1 MTVSVLHAPLAGC
14 DRREAL
20 RRSAVVACA
29 LIGCGLIPAIAAA
42 SPPTWNAAAFDATTT
57 DSVLAA
63 LGASAPVASSDVVL
77 TAPDVAD
84 NGGAVPMSVSTTLA
98 GAERLALL
106 IEKNP
111 TVLLA
116 VFDVTASVDAHMS
129 LRVKMMESSNVI
141 AVAFMSDGRV
151 LYSIKDVKV
160 TLGGCVE

>member
-1 MTVSVLHAPLAGC
+1 MSVSVLHAPLAAF

-20 RRSAVVACA
+20 RRRAAVACT
-29 LIGCGLIPAIAAA
+29 LFGCGLLPAISVAQ
-42 SPPTWNAAAFDATTT
+42 PPWNAAAFDATTV
-57 DSVLAA
+57 DAVLKA

-84 NGGAVPMSVSTTLA
+84 NGGAVPMSVSTELA

-111 TVLLA
+111 TVLIA
-116 VFDVTASVDAHMS
+116 VFDVTPSVDAHMS

>member
-20 RRSAVVACA
+20 RRSAAVACA
-29 LIGCGLIPAIAAA
+29 LLGCGLLPAIAVAQ
-42 SPPTWNAAAFDATTT
+42 PPWNAAAFDATTT

>member
-1 MTVSVLHAPLAGC
+1 
-14 DRREAL
+14 
-20 RRSAVVACA
+20 
-29 LIGCGLIPAIAAA
+29 
-42 SPPTWNAAAFDATTT
+42 
-57 DSVLAA
+57 
-63 LGASAPVASSDVVL
+63 
-77 TAPDVAD
+77 
-84 NGGAVPMSVSTTLA
+84 MSVSTTLA

-111 TVLLA
+111 TMLIA
-116 VFDVTASVDAHMS
+116 VFDVTPSVDAHLS

>member
-1 MTVSVLHAPLAGC
+1 MSVSVLHAPLAAF

-20 RRSAVVACA
+20 RRSAAVACT
-29 LIGCGLIPAIAAA
+29 LFGCGLLPAIAVAQ
-42 SPPTWNAAAFDATTT
+42 PPWNAAAFDATTV
-57 DSVLAA
+57 DAVLKA

-84 NGGAVPMSVSTTLA
+84 NGGAVPMSVSTELA

-111 TVLLA
+111 TVLIA
-116 VFDVTASVDAHMS
+116 VFDVTPSVDAHMS

-141 AVAFMSDGRV
+141 AVAFTADGRV

>member
-1 MTVSVLHAPLAGC
+1 MSVSVLHAPLAAF

-20 RRSAVVACA
+20 RRSAAVACT
-29 LIGCGLIPAIAAA
+29 LFGCGLLPAIAVAQ
-42 SPPTWNAAAFDATTT
+42 PPWNAAAFDATTV
-57 DSVLAA
+57 DAVLKA

-84 NGGAVPMSVSTTLA
+84 NGVAVPMSVSTELA

-111 TVLLA
+111 TVLIA
-116 VFDVTASVDAHMS
+116 EFDVTPSVDAHMS

>member
-1 MTVSVLHAPLAGC
+1 VSVSVLHAPLAAF

-20 RRSAVVACA
+20 RRSAAVACT
-29 LIGCGLIPAIAAA
+29 LFGCGLLPAIAVAQ
-42 SPPTWNAAAFDATTT
+42 PPWNAAAFDATTV
-57 DSVLAA
+57 DAVLKA

-84 NGGAVPMSVSTTLA
+84 NGGAVPMSVSTELA

-111 TVLLA
+111 TVLIA
-116 VFDVTASVDAHMS
+116 VFDVTPSVDAHMS

-141 AVAFMSDGRV
+141 AVAFTADGRV